1 MRYFH
6 FRVLSWLVLG
16 AVIGCLPA
24 LAQQQTAPDAPAP
37 LTGNNSAQDHQQ
49 TPTNANPFPEAKSQK
64 AADAAG
70 APANTPGKGAT
81 NQHKQSPSEANPF
94 PEEESSK
101 AADAANGP
109 TKDSG
114 SSSSHFDL
122 NRLNVPAG
130 SEARISNG
138 EGGYIHSP
146 QLAAKDVKVGNF
158 YLSTHDYKGA
168 YDRFLEAT
176 RVAPEDGN
184 AVFGLAESARGLN
197 KTEEAITNY
206 NVYLQAF
213 PKGKKA
219 KDAERALAELTSPRK
234 K

>member
-1 MRYFH
+1 MPMRSNF
-6 FRVLSWLVLG
+6 L
-16 AVIGCLPA
+16 
-24 LAQQQTAPDAPAP
+24 
-37 LTGNNSAQDHQQ
+37 
-49 TPTNANPFPEAKSQK
+49 
-64 AADAAG
+64 
-70 APANTPGKGAT
+70 
-81 NQHKQSPSEANPF
+81 
-94 PEEESSK
+94 
-101 AADAANGP
+101 
-109 TKDSG
+109 
-114 SSSSHFDL
+114 
-122 NRLNVPAG
+122 PAG